1 MIETPTLDAKDVRRV
16 LNVLKTVSPTITKDL
31 RTDLRSKLGPVSKDV
46 TADLGDRS
54 NPPLSGF
61 ANSGATSW
69 SGTRTSISFTP
80 GKSRSGGNSLV
91 SIRVTPLGKRR
102 GIYIAELAG
111 SRSSGLSA
119 RGANLISVLNSRK
132 PMKGRGGR
140 YIYNKFRELRPE
152 VITLATSILN
162 GTFTKLAKEL

>member
-31 RTDLRSKLGPVSKDV
+31 RTDLRSRLGPIAKQV
-46 TADLGDRS
+46 TADLGGRS

-61 ANSGATSW
+61 ANNGATSW

-80 GKSRSGGNSLV
+80 GNSRTGANSLV
-91 SIRVTPLGKRR
+91 AVRVTPLGQKR
-102 GIYIAELAG
+102 GIFIAELAG

-119 RGANLISVLNSRK
+119 RGANLISVLNSRQ
-132 PMKGRGGR
+132 PMRGRGGR
-140 YIYNKFRELRPE
+140 YIYNKFRELRPQ
-152 VITLATSILN
+152 VVTLATSILN
-162 GTFTKLAKEL
+162 NTFEKFAKEL